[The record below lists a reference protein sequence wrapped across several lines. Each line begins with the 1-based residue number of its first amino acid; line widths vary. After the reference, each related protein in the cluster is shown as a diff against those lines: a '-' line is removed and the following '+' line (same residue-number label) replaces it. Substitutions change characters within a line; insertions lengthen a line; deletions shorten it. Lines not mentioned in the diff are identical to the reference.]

1 MEMYDEMDELD
12 AKSASQ
18 PRVSRSSEAF
28 ARYNMEIDEAQVERI
43 LEKAARDSI
52 SAMNPETLKKLF
64 SVIDLTR
71 LKAGDNEDSIL
82 KLVENV
88 NAFDN
93 NYPDMPGVASV
104 CTYPC
109 YAKLVHDSLEVEKVR
124 TCCVAGGFPN
134 AQTFIE
140 VKVAEVGLAIHDGAD
155 EIDVVQNP
163 GFILNGNYEDAS
175 LEIDE
180 IKSVC
185 GERTLKVILE
195 TAALSTLE
203 NVKKAAIIAMYSGA
217 DFIKTSTGKEVP
229 GADPKSFCVMCQAVK
244 EYYGETG
251 RKVGVKVAGGIRQT
265 SQVLLYWTIV
275 KNVLGDGWLSPD
287 YFRIGASRLA
297 NGLLSDILGSETA
310 AF

>member
-1 MEMYDEMDELD
+1 MEMIDEMGELD
-12 AKSASQ
+12 AKLAAQ

-28 ARYNMEIDEAQVERI
+28 AKYNMSVDEKQVESI
-43 LEKAARDSI
+43 LEKAAKDSI
-52 SAMNPETLKKLF
+52 SAMNPETLTKLF

-71 LKAGDNEDSIL
+71 LKPGDSEDDIL
-82 KLVENV
+82 KLVEKV

-93 NYPDMPGVASV
+93 NYPDMPSVASV

-140 VKVAEVGLAIHDGAD
+140 VKVAETGLALHDGAD
-155 EIDVVQNP
+155 EIDVVMNP

-175 LEIDE
+175 MEIDE

-185 GERTLKVILE
+185 GEKTLKVILE

-229 GADPKSFCVMCQAVK
+229 GADPKSFCVMCQAAK
-244 EYYGETG
+244 EYYAETG

-275 KNVLGDGWLSPD
+275 KNVLGDGWLSPE

-297 NGLLSDILGSETA
+297 NELLSDITGSEA
-310 AF
+310 SAF

>member
-28 ARYNMEIDEAQVERI
+28 AKYNMEIDEAQVERI

-71 LKAGDNEDSIL
+71 LKAGDNEDNIL

>member
-71 LKAGDNEDSIL
+71 LKAGDNEDNIL

-109 YAKLVHDSLEVEKVR
+109 YTKLVHDSLEVEKVR